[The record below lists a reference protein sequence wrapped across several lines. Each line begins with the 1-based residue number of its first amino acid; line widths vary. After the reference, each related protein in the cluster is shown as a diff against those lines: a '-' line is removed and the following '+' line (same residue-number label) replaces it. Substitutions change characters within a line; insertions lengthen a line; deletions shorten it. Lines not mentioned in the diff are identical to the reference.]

1 MRDGAFSSELVST
14 REHFLSEEPMAQYD
28 KFAAE
33 IWNGDDAII
42 AALQDMTS
50 DDLHAIEKAIFGK
63 YGSRIELNKSPA
75 EVRSAIAR
83 ARSSSDPSGKQTA
96 GLDKALREANAEDS

>member
-1 MRDGAFSSELVST
+1 
-14 REHFLSEEPMAQYD
+14 MAQYD

-50 DDLHAIEKAIFGK
+50 DDLHGIEKAIFGK
-63 YGSRIELNKSPA
+63 YGSRINLNTSAA
-75 EVRSAIAR
+75 EVRSAIAKAR
-83 ARSSSDPSGKQTA
+83 ASSDPSTRQTA
-96 GLDKALREANAEDS
+96 GLDRALREANAEDS